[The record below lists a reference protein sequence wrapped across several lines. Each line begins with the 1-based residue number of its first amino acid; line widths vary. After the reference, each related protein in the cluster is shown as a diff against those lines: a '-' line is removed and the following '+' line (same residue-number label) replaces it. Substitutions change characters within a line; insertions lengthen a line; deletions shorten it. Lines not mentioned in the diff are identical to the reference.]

1 MNRISLTMGC
11 KIEFTESVYTPYE
24 EGKVSPFI
32 GERTITGRI
41 ISEDYSKKSGYH
53 FFTIHVYSCIG
64 INAYLVENGSKIVRR
79 GTVVYPK
86 LQVIS
91 FPDNYQQLLDEKE
104 KRKALIVSVTER
116 KVL

>member
-1 MNRISLTMGC
+1 MNRISLTIGC

-24 EGKVSPFI
+24 EGKVSTFI

-64 INAYLVENGSKIVRR
+64 TNAYLVEKGSKIVRR

-104 KRKALIVSVTER
+104 KRKGKTY
-116 KVL
+116 